1 MLLAQLSDTHV
12 TRAEATYFGIDTT
25 RYLRDAIDAL
35 HDLAPRPDLVVVT
48 GDLVCGGHD
57 DEYERFAG
65 AMATLRIPYVA
76 VPGNHDDRDRMRA
89 RLPPQTYGE
98 SMESRVRFVRDV
110 RGVRLIGLDPNGRP
124 SFPRPSFDRTSLA
137 WFERTLAERPAM
149 PTIVCLHQPP
159 FRTGLHYLD
168 AFGFGG
174 AERFRRAVRAH
185 PNVGRVISGHIHCT
199 RSAYLG
205 TALAITAPSTAPQMV
220 PELFERRVC
229 GLRRERPGFALH
241 GWDAARG
248 FETTIYRRD
257 DAGRYVPD
265 RATSAAWPSRAS
277 RSA

>member
-12 TRAEATYFGIDTT
+12 TRRDATYFGTDTT

-35 HDLAPRPDLVVVT
+35 HALAPRPDLVVVT
-48 GDLVCGGHD
+48 GDLVNRGHD
-57 DEYERFAG
+57 DEYDRFAG

-76 VPGNHDDRDRMRA
+76 IPGNHDDRDRMRA

-98 SMESRVRFVRDV
+98 SRESRVRFARDV
-110 RGVRLIGLDPNGRP
+110 RGVRLIGLDPNGTP
-124 SFPRPSFDRTSLA
+124 AFPRPSFDAASLA
-137 WFERTLAERPAM
+137 WFERTLAERPVM

-174 AERFRRAVRAH
+174 AARFRRAVRAH
-185 PNVGRVISGHIHCT
+185 PNVGRVIAGHIHCT
-199 RSAYLG
+199 RSASIG
-205 TALAITAPSTAPQMV
+205 AALAITAPSTAPQIV
-220 PELFERRVC
+220 PELLERRLY
-229 GLRRERPGFALH
+229 GIRRERPGFALH

-248 FETTIYRRD
+248 FETTIYHRD
-257 DAGRYVPD
+257 DAGRYMPD
-265 RATSAAWPSRAS
+265 GATSAVSPSRAS